1 MNRFDI
7 SNLIIERL
15 NEIGINYL
23 KKKYKQSG
31 KINHLIIEKV
41 LPLDIS
47 NNLPINKYR
56 LVKAYELRGKSKIFL
71 NQGEQ
76 KIKLQNWDFYWKAK
90 KLNYWKAILDFSK
103 ALEIDPK
110 DSLLYFWRGFAY
122 EFLEE
127 YPNAV
132 KDLKIANNLDPEFPL
147 TKSLLEHIESKGFK

>member
-1 MNRFDI
+1 MNKFFQFNEYFELGEIFNECTAYQISIEYLDKAIDI
-7 SNLIIERL
+7 S
-15 NEIGINYL
+15 Y
-23 KKKYKQSG
+23 Y
-31 KINHLIIEKV
+31 
-41 LPLDIS
+41 
-47 NNLPINKYR
+47 LPINKYR

-76 KIKLQNWDFYWKAK
+76 KIKVQNWDFYWKAE

-132 KDLKIANNLDPEFPL
+132 KDLKIAKNLDPEFPL